1 MWCKDYHCVIFLL
14 PDKSEFVPVPKDLI
28 CYVIG
33 RRGRVIKEIRKISG
47 ARVFSQQRDT
57 PEGFTVIGNEEQRA
71 RAQSL
76 ILEKAVS

>member
-1 MWCKDYHCVIFLL
+1 M
-14 PDKSEFVPVPKDLI
+14 PKDLI

-33 RRGRVIKEIRKISG
+33 RNGRVIKEIRKISG

-57 PEGFTVIGNEEQRA
+57 QGFTVIGNDEQRA
-71 RAQSL
+71 RAKSL